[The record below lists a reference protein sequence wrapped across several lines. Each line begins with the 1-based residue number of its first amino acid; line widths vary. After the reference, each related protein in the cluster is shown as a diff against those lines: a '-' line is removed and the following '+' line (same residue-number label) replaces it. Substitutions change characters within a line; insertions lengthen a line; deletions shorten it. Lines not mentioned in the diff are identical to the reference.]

1 MIKKKKEF
9 YLILFFLLFPH
20 FLAGYGTFTF
30 KMDFYKSSSFA
41 TPYTTQ
47 DYPLTVDLNEYVYL
61 RYSVASS
68 ADLVIMAENC
78 KATKDASFYSWPQ
91 YTFLQNG
98 LVYHCAVIKHSQ

>member
-1 MIKKKKEF
+1 
-9 YLILFFLLFPH
+9 
-20 FLAGYGTFTF
+20 
-30 KMDFYKSSSFA
+30 MDFYKSSSFA
-41 TPYTTQ
+41 TPYTTE